1 MKKYRFLL
9 LICLVFIITGCS
21 FSVEVSKKSI
31 SNKDNTSEIIPNIVG
46 LTEKDATSILEL
58 NGFEIGEVF
67 LINDDKYEDG
77 LVVKSEPEFGVV
89 TKKGTVVNLY
99 IASNSSY
106 EVEDFTGKNYIE
118 VKTKLEYLGVI
129 VEVREKSYITLYE
142 DLTIVEQEPSVGTKL
157 NEGDKVIL
165 YIPKL
170 EELYPDFVQE
180 EWKISEVEEFC
191 DTYNINLIIKYE
203 KSSKLE
209 DTIIGQSAKP
219 GSKIVSNANLTI
231 TVSRG

>member
-46 LTEKDATSILEL
+46 LTEEDATSILEL

-67 LINDDKYEDG
+67 LINNDKYEDG

-118 VKTKLEYLGVI
+118 VKTKLEYLGII

-219 GSKIVSNANLTI
+219 GSKIVSNTNLTI

>member
-46 LTEKDATSILEL
+46 LTEEDATSILEL

-219 GSKIVSNANLTI
+219 GSKIVSNTNLTI

>member
-46 LTEKDATSILEL
+46 LTEEDATSILEL

-67 LINDDKYEDG
+67 LINNDKYEDG

-118 VKTKLEYLGVI
+118 VKTKLEYLGII
-129 VEVREKSYITLYE
+129 VEVKEKSYITLYE

-219 GSKIVSNANLTI
+219 GSKIVSNTNLTI

>member
-46 LTEKDATSILEL
+46 LTEEDATSILEL

-89 TKKGTVVNLY
+89 SKKGTVVNLY

-219 GSKIVSNANLTI
+219 GSKIVSNTNLTI

>member
-9 LICLVFIITGCS
+9 LMCLVFIITGCS

-46 LTEKDATSILEL
+46 LTEEDATNILEL

-106 EVEDFTGKNYIE
+106 ELEDFTGKNYIE

-142 DLTIVEQEPSVGTKL
+142 DLTIIEQEPSVGTKL

-219 GSKIVSNANLTI
+219 GSKIVSNTNLTI

>member
-31 SNKDNTSEIIPNIVG
+31 SNKDNTSETIPNIVG
-46 LTEKDATSILEL
+46 LTEEDATSILEL

-67 LINDDKYEDG
+67 LINNDKYEDG

-118 VKTKLEYLGVI
+118 VKTKLEYLGII

-219 GSKIVSNANLTI
+219 GSKIVSNTNLTI

>member
-9 LICLVFIITGCS
+9 LICLDFIITGCS

-46 LTEKDATSILEL
+46 LTEEDATSILEL

-77 LVVKSEPEFGVV
+77 LVVKSETEFGVV
-89 TKKGTVVNLY
+89 SKKGTVVNLY

-142 DLTIVEQEPSVGTKL
+142 DLTIVEQETSVGTKL

-219 GSKIVSNANLTI
+219 GSKIVSNTNLTI

>member
-46 LTEKDATSILEL
+46 LTEEDATSILEL

-118 VKTKLEYLGVI
+118 VKTKLEYLGII

-170 EELYPDFVQE
+170 EELYTDFVQE

-219 GSKIVSNANLTI
+219 GSKIVSNTNLTI

>member
-46 LTEKDATSILEL
+46 LTEEDATSILEL

-118 VKTKLEYLGVI
+118 VKTKLEYLGII

-219 GSKIVSNANLTI
+219 GSKIVSNTNLTI

>member
-46 LTEKDATSILEL
+46 LTEEDATSILEL